1 MSKRFSSALELMHA
15 FVHKTHDVGYSTNTH
30 FVDGVLYS
38 YETPIAAIVNE
49 LLILTTQNY
58 SATTIK
64 HKSKLRDA
72 AHNVRSIIEAPF
84 VPNQTNDV
92 DIVQALHKKNIDFME
107 RDLAEKLQIFVETT
121 RSRTMKARN
130 LIAAFNLIDN
140 YSNTFNVDWNNHQI
154 IYQTVKLAED
164 EVAQYQATSF
174 GGKPEKK
181 LNPNK
186 NRVDYESAVAESVRK
201 WRMCETNV
209 KPLGASKAPPILRVN
224 AARIET
230 SHSASMPSCDA
241 AKAWPEIKKA
251 FLNIQSDVAKDSWF
265 RDRVSSFRRTE
276 LPHLRFGLFRSASVT
291 QYDVTIG
298 CHKIPWEEIV
308 SVAKQLNLD
317 VSGLE

>member
-15 FVHKTHDVGYSTNTH
+15 YVHKTHYNGHSTNTR
-30 FVDGVLYS
+30 FVDDVLYS

-49 LLILTTQNY
+49 LLILTTENY

-72 AHNVRSIIEAPF
+72 ARNVRSIIEAPF
-84 VPNQTNDV
+84 VPHQTNDV
-92 DIVQALHKKNIDFME
+92 DIVQKIHKKNIDCME
-107 RDLAEKLQIFVETT
+107 RDLSEKLQIFVETT
-121 RSRTMKARN
+121 RSRITKARD
-130 LIAAFNLIDN
+130 LIAAFTLIDN

-154 IYQTVKLAED
+154 IYQTVSLAQA
-164 EVAQYQATSF
+164 EVAQHQVTRF

-186 NRVDYESAVAESVRK
+186 NRADYESAVAESVRK

-209 KPLGASKAPPILRVN
+209 MPLGASKAPPILRVN

-230 SHSASMPSCDA
+230 SHSASMPRCDA
-241 AKAWPEIKKA
+241 AKAWPEIKNAWHALLDKK
-251 FLNIQSDVAKDSWF
+251 FGRLEKI
-265 RDRVSSFRRTE
+265 E
-276 LPHLRFGLFRSASVT
+276 LPHLRFGVFQAASVT
-291 QYDVTIG
+291 RFYVTIG
-298 CHKIPWEEIV
+298 CHKIPWGEIV

>member
-15 FVHKTHDVGYSTNTH
+15 YVHKTHDVGHSTNTH
-30 FVDGVLYS
+30 FVDCVLYS
-38 YETPIAAIVNE
+38 YETPIAAIVND
-49 LLILTTQNY
+49 LIILTTKNY
-58 SATTIK
+58 SATTIR

-72 AHNVRSIIEAPF
+72 ARNVRSIVEAPF
-84 VPNQTNDV
+84 VPHQTNDV
-92 DIVQALHKKNIDFME
+92 DILQTVHKRNIEVME

-121 RSRTMKARN
+121 RSRITKARE
-130 LIAAFNLIDN
+130 LIAAFTLIDN

-154 IYQTVKLAED
+154 IYQTVTLAKD
-164 EVAQYQATSF
+164 EVSQYQVTSF
-174 GGKPEKK
+174 GGEPEKK
-181 LNPNK
+181 LNPDK
-186 NRVDYESAVAESVRK
+186 NRVDYELAVAESVRK

-230 SHSASMPSCDA
+230 SHSASMPRCDA
-241 AKAWPEIKKA
+241 AKAWPEIKNARHALLDKK
-251 FLNIQSDVAKDSWF
+251 FDLLKKI
-265 RDRVSSFRRTE
+265 E
-276 LPHLRFGLFRSASVT
+276 LPHLRFGLFKSASVT
-291 QYDVTIG
+291 RLDVTIG